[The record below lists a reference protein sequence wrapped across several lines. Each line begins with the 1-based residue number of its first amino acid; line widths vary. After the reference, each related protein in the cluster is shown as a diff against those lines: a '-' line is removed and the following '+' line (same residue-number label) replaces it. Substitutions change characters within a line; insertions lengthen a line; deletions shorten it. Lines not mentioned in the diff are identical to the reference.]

1 MEENNQNVKTENT
14 ESKQTAKEKPKTK
27 TQILTAENETLKKQ
41 VEEFKDKWMRCV
53 AEFDNYK
60 KRNAKIYTD
69 AFNDGRVEVLLKILP
84 IGDTLDWALKM
95 ELDEKTMDGLKA
107 IKKKFN
113 ETLESFG
120 VEEIDP
126 TGKPFDPN
134 IAEAV
139 MQAEKGEGE
148 ESDICKQVFQKGY
161 KLNSKIIRYASVSV
175 TK

>member
-1 MEENNQNVKTENT
+1 MEENKKVENT
-14 ESKQTAKEKPKTK
+14 QTKETPKEKPKTK
-27 TQILTAENETLKKQ
+27 TQQLTIENEALKKQ

-69 AFNDGRVEVLLKILP
+69 AFNEGRVEVLLKILP

-107 IKKKFN
+107 IKKKFV
-113 ETLESFG
+113 ETLEAFG

-126 TGKPFDPN
+126 TGEPFDPN

-139 MQAEKGEGE
+139 MQAEREEGE
-148 ESDICKQVFQKGY
+148 ESDIVKQVFQKGY

>member
-1 MEENNQNVKTENT
+1 MEENVTKTET
-14 ESKQTAKEKPKTK
+14 TETVKPEQTSKPKKESKKDQELNA
-27 TQILTAENETLKKQ
+27 LKIQ
-41 VEEFKDKWMRCV
+41 LEEFKDKWMRSV

-60 KRNAKIYTD
+60 KRNAHVYQD
-69 AFNDGRVEVLLKILP
+69 AFNDGRIDVLLKILP

-107 IKKKFN
+107 IKKKFE
-113 ETLESFG
+113 ETLKSFG

-134 IAEAV
+134 VAEAV
-139 MQAEKGEGE
+139 MQAEKEEGE
-148 ESDICKQVFQKGY
+148 ESDVVKQVFQKGY
-161 KLNSKIIRYASVSV
+161 KLNSKIIRYATVSV

>member
-1 MEENNQNVKTENT
+1 MEENTKNVNNENT
-14 ESKQTAKEKPKTK
+14 ETTQPIKEKPKSK
-27 TQILTAENETLKKQ
+27 SQQLVLENESLKKQ

-69 AFNDGRVEVLLKILP
+69 AFNEGRVEVLLKILP

-95 ELDEKTMDGLKA
+95 ELDQKTMDGLKA
-107 IKKKFN
+107 IKKKFT
-113 ETLESFG
+113 ETLEAFG

-139 MQAEKGEGE
+139 MQAEKCEGE
-148 ESDICKQVFQKGY
+148 ESDIVKQVFQKGY
-161 KLNSKIIRYASVSV
+161 KLNSKIIRYATVSV

>member
-1 MEENNQNVKTENT
+1 MEENNVNNSAENT
-14 ESKQTAKEKPKTK
+14 ETKQTKEKPKSK
-27 TQILTAENETLKKQ
+27 TQILTAENQTLKAQ
-41 VEEFKDKWMRCV
+41 VEEYKDKWMRCV

-69 AFNDGRVEVLLKILP
+69 AFNEGRVEVLLKILP

-95 ELDEKTMDGLKA
+95 ELDEKTMEGLKA
-107 IKKKFN
+107 IKKKFMD
-113 ETLESFG
+113 TLESFG